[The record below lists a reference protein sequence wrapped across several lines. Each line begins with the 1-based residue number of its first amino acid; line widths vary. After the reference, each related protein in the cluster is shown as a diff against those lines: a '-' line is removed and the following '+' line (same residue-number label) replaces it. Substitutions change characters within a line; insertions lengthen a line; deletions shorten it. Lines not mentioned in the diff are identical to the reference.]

1 MPGSGD
7 PLRVLVRGCGD
18 VGSAVAHALFRHR
31 CSVAIHDDPRPP
43 HTRRGMSFTN
53 ALFERRVDLA
63 SVMAKLQH
71 NREGVARMLEC
82 GMALPVTVGDVHA
95 ILSVLKPD
103 VLVDAR
109 MRKRL
114 MPDSLRG
121 QARVT
126 VGLGP
131 NFTAGGNVD
140 VAVETAWGTDLGK
153 VIRRGNTRA
162 LEGEPQ
168 EIEGHARD
176 RYIYAPAAGMFMTEC
191 EIGMQVE
198 KGREI
203 ARIEQLI
210 LRAPLTGRLRGL
222 THTDVYV
229 EQGTKVIEIDPRGD
243 NADIYGI
250 GNRPRRIAEGVIA
263 ALGLA
268 A

>member
-1 MPGSGD
+1 
-7 PLRVLVRGCGD
+7 
-18 VGSAVAHALFRHR
+18 
-31 CSVAIHDDPRPP
+31 
-43 HTRRGMSFTN
+43 MSFTN
-53 ALFERRVDLA
+53 AFFERKADLA
-63 SVMAKLQH
+63 SVLAKLQQDC
-71 NREGVARMLEC
+71 EGVNRMLEC
-82 GMALPVTVGDVHA
+82 AMALPVTVGDVDA
-95 ILSVLKPD
+95 IQSVLKPD

-109 MRKRL
+109 MRKRS

-140 VAVETAWGTDLGK
+140 IAVETAWGTELGK

-168 EIEGHARD
+168 EIDGHARD
-176 RYIYAPAAGMFMTEC
+176 RYVYAPAAGMFMTEC
-191 EIGMQVE
+191 EIGMRVE
-198 KGREI
+198 MGREV
-203 ARIEQLI
+203 ARIGGLV

-229 EQGTKVIEIDPRGD
+229 ELGTKVIEIDPRGD

-250 GNRPRRIAEGVIA
+250 GNRPRRIAGGVME